1 MSPTIHR
8 EGPYRFYFF
17 SREESRPHV
26 HVESGSGE
34 AKYWLEPIVALAS
47 SAGLKPGELKR
58 IQRLVESYRNAF
70 LKEWEKH
77 FKKPRR

>member
-1 MSPTIHR
+1 MSPTVHR

-17 SREESRPHV
+17 SREEVRPHI
-26 HVESGSGE
+26 HIESGNGE
-34 AKYWLEPIVALAS
+34 AKFWLEPIVAMAS
-47 SAGLKPGELKR
+47 STGMKPKELR
-58 IQRLVESYRNAF
+58 AIQRLVESKRDAL